1 LKDKSDDVTN
11 ALAIAEAAG
20 LHKAVAE
27 YRDEVLAAA
36 KSAAD
41 MRKTFTAPDNP
52 AIEPWPPMRT
62 GGGA

>member
-1 LKDKSDDVTN
+1 MKDTADETAH
-11 ALAIAEAAG
+11 ALRIAEAAG

-36 KSAAD
+36 RSAASA
-41 MRKTFTAPDNP
+41 RQAFTAPDDP
-52 AIEPWPPMRT
+52 AVEPWPPMRT

>member
-1 LKDKSDDVTN
+1 MKDDVTS
-11 ALAIAEAAG
+11 ALLTAEAAG
-20 LHKAVAE
+20 LHKAIAE

-41 MRKTFTAPDNP
+41 MRKNFTAPGDP
-52 AIEPWPPMRT
+52 AVEPWPPMRT